1 MRRSSQGNIM
11 KRLASILTT
20 ILAIVLLV
28 SSVAV
33 LAQEK
38 PQATLAEAHRIPDGS
53 RIFVSEME
61 GGLHSHIA
69 SQIVKKKL
77 PVVIVTD
84 EKEADY
90 VISGAAL
97 KGDNKWYH
105 SVFGSGKDK
114 NEGNIQVVNVKDR
127 TVIWAGEA
135 GDRSLMW
142 GRLARGGKSKVASRL
157 VSKMKKDLFKKK

>member
-1 MRRSSQGNIM
+1 M
-11 KRLASILTT
+11 KRLTSAVTPAVAL
-20 ILAIVLLV
+20 LFLV
-28 SSVAV
+28 SVVTV
-33 LAQEK
+33 LGQET
-38 PQATLAEAHRIPDGS
+38 PQATLTAGHRIPNGS
-53 RIFVSEME
+53 RIFISEME
-61 GGLHSHIA
+61 GGLNANIA
-69 SQIVKKKL
+69 SEITKKKL

-84 EKEADY
+84 EKEAEY

-105 SVFGSGKDK
+105 TVFGSGKDK
-114 NEGNIQVVNVKDR
+114 NEGNIQVVSVKDR

-157 VSKMKKDLFKKK
+157 VGKMKKELFKK

>member
-1 MRRSSQGNIM
+1 M
-11 KRLASILTT
+11 KRRTSMLTT
-20 ILAIVLLV
+20 LIGFLLLLPGL
-28 SSVAV
+28 AV

-53 RIFVSEME
+53 RIFISEME
-61 GGLHSHIA
+61 GGLHGHIA
-69 SQIVKKKL
+69 SQIAKKKL

-84 EKEADY
+84 EKEAEY

-114 NEGNIQVVNVKDR
+114 NEGNIQVVSVKDR

>member
-1 MRRSSQGNIM
+1 M
-11 KRLASILTT
+11 KRLTGILTST
-20 ILAIVLLV
+20 VGLVLLV
-28 SSVAV
+28 LIGSAVAH
-33 LAQEK
+33 QK
-38 PQATLAEAHRIPDGS
+38 QATLAEAHRIPDGS
-53 RIFVSEME
+53 RIFISEME
-61 GGLHSHIA
+61 GGLNTHIA
-69 SQIVKKKL
+69 SQITKKKL
-77 PVVIVTD
+77 PVIIVTD
-84 EKEADY
+84 EKDAEY

-114 NEGNIQVVNVKDR
+114 NEGNIQVISVKDR

-157 VSKMKKDLFKKK
+157 VSKMKKELFKK

>member
-1 MRRSSQGNIM
+1 MNRPLIT
-11 KRLASILTT
+11 LA
-20 ILAIVLLV
+20 AIVTIALLIFAVGV
-28 SSVAV
+28 S
-33 LAQEK
+33 AQEK
-38 PQATLAEAHRIPDGS
+38 SKATPRIPDGS
-53 RIFVSEME
+53 RIFISEME
-61 GGLHSHIA
+61 GGLHTHIA
-69 SQIVKKKL
+69 SQITKKKL
-77 PVVIVTD
+77 PVVLVTD

-114 NEGNIQVVNVKDR
+114 NEGNIQVVSVRDR

-157 VSKMKKDLFKKK
+157 VSKMKKELFKK